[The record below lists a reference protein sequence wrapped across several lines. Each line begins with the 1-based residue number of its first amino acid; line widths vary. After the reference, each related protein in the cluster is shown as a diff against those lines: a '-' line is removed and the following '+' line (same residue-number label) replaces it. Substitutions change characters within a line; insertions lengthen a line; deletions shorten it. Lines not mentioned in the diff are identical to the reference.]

1 MAFLDIDDI
10 NPTLGLKFRP
20 FARVD
25 AVRNVVEDVL
35 AHVRIVSLFVA
46 QASLFFISIFDAFDG
61 NFSDYDVLFRP
72 FQGHSNLSWIL
83 NNNLLLLV
91 NAIESLASFLCCIE
105 IDMDIFL

>member
-1 MAFLDIDDI
+1 M
-10 NPTLGLKFRP
+10 KFRP

-61 NFSDYDVLFRP
+61 ISLMMVFYSGLFKGVL
-72 FQGHSNLSWIL
+72 NLSWIL
-83 NNNLLLLV
+83 NNNLLLV
-91 NAIESLASFLCCIE
+91 NAIESLVLFLCCIE